1 MPVRHTSVVVPY
13 TAEVAVEVVAEVAVW
28 ITLLTI
34 SNMYILHMVHT
45 RVIIIIMVQISII
58 ATVGATVIPIPEVI
72 LMRMII
78 TTATILTLVSPR
90 VSPRVRVNPSRR
102 VVAGPIPTVAAVAA
116 VTPQAVPQAV
126 QVAAAPRVAAAVA
139 VPQAPT
145 HPVKATVH
153 HLHPIPNQQQQ

>member
-1 MPVRHTSVVVPY
+1 
-13 TAEVAVEVVAEVAVW
+13 
-28 ITLLTI
+28 
-34 SNMYILHMVHT
+34 MVHT
-45 RVIIIIMVQISII
+45 RVIIIMVQISII

-90 VSPRVRVNPSRR
+90 VSPRASPRVRVNPSRR